1 MKYIGSGIQRF
12 WHFHVVFHNKI
23 CVFIIFIPFFDE
35 VSNSRKYRQTNIYV
49 IMTSKIPVV
58 RKIIVIKTSKNSHT
72 VNIPTFASQWKAYG
86 IVNITK
92 DIRKNI
98 TYLK

>member
-1 MKYIGSGIQRF
+1 
-12 WHFHVVFHNKI
+12 
-23 CVFIIFIPFFDE
+23 
-35 VSNSRKYRQTNIYV
+35 
-49 IMTSKIPVV
+49 MTSKIPVV

-72 VNIPTFASQWKAYG
+72 VNIPTFASQWKAYD